1 MKRILIVGGYGLV
14 GSNIARLIRKNYP
27 TMELILA
34 GRNHKNGEDLAAT
47 LQHAETAFINLHET
61 IDWSLYG
68 KVDLII
74 TAMEDPENVLR
85 EFAIEHGIAQITIT
99 EIAEEISPTVFL
111 SLQKK
116 PKAPIVFASH
126 WQAGIITL
134 VTKQLAAKFKK
145 ISKVETAAA
154 YDSLDPVGPLV
165 AGQVD
170 GFVAKAMMREER
182 RWKIVEAT
190 ENAKNITLADGS
202 QVVGYPM
209 STLDVPSI
217 AVFTNTP
224 NIRFDF
230 AYGTSIGTKNG
241 NTASHDLYI
250 DIEGVLVSG
259 EKVALRSVVEGTKG
273 SSHLTAVG
281 VYLITEALLG
291 TDKQP
296 AVQQGGMYLPELLV
310 NTDMIIDRLK
320 EFDIKISEELTILNV

>member
-27 TMELILA
+27 TVELILA
-34 GRNHKNGEDLAAT
+34 GRNHKDGEDLAAE
-47 LQHAETAFINLHET
+47 LHHAETAFINLHET
-61 IDWSLYG
+61 IDWSIYG

-74 TAMEDPENVLR
+74 TAMEDHENVLR
-85 EFAIEHGIAQITIT
+85 EVAIERGIAHITIT

-134 VTKQLAAKFKK
+134 VTKQLATRFKEIYK
-145 ISKVETAAA
+145 IETAAL
-154 YDSLDPVGPLV
+154 YDPLDPVGPLV
-165 AGQVD
+165 AAQVD
-170 GFVAKAMMREER
+170 GFVAKALMREER

-190 ENAKNITLADGS
+190 ENAKTIILADGS

-217 AVFTNTP
+217 AAFTNTP
-224 NIRFDF
+224 NVRFDF
-230 AYGTSIGTKNG
+230 AYGTTIGTKNG
-241 NTASHDLYI
+241 IASHDLYI
-250 DIEGVLVSG
+250 GMEGILISG
-259 EKVALRSVVEGTKG
+259 EKVHLRSVVSGLKG
-273 SSHLTAVG
+273 GSHLTAVG

-291 TDKQP
+291 TENQP
-296 AVQQGGMYLPELLV
+296 AVREGGMYLPELLV
-310 NTDMIIDRLK
+310 NTDMVIDRLK
-320 EFDIKISEELTILNV
+320 EFDITISEELTIQNA

>member
-27 TMELILA
+27 TVELILA
-34 GRNHKNGEDLAAT
+34 GRNHKNGEAFAAE
-47 LQHAETAFINLHET
+47 LQYAETAFINLNET
-61 IDWSLYG
+61 IVWSLYG
-68 KVDLII
+68 KIDLII
-74 TAMEDPENVLR
+74 TAMEDHKNVLR
-85 EFAIEHGIAQITIT
+85 EVAIERGIAQITIT

-134 VTKQLAAKFKK
+134 VTKQLAARFKE
-145 ISKVETAAA
+145 ISKVETAAV
-154 YDSLDPVGPLV
+154 YDNLDPVGPLV
-165 AGQVD
+165 AGQID
-170 GFVAKAMMREER
+170 GFVAKAIMREER
-182 RWKIVEAT
+182 RWKIVEAA

-217 AVFTNTP
+217 AAFTNTA
-224 NIRFDF
+224 NVRFDF

-241 NTASHDLYI
+241 KVASHDLYI
-250 DIEGVLVSG
+250 DMEGVLVSG
-259 EKVALRSVVEGTKG
+259 EKVVFRSVVEGSKG

-291 TDKQP
+291 TEKQP
-296 AVQQGGMYLPELLV
+296 ALQEGGMYLPEVLV
-310 NTDMIIDRLK
+310 NTDTIIDRLK
-320 EFDIKISEELTILNV
+320 EFDIKIYEELTIVNA

>member
-27 TMELILA
+27 TVELILA
-34 GRNHKNGEDLAAT
+34 GRNHENGEALAKE
-47 LQHAETAFINLHET
+47 LQYAETAFINLHQE

-68 KVDLII
+68 KLDLII
-74 TAMEDPENVLR
+74 TAMEDHKNVLR
-85 EFAIEHGIAQITIT
+85 EIAIERGIAQITIT

-134 VTKQLAAKFKK
+134 VTKQLAAKFIE
-145 ISKVETAAA
+145 ISKVETAAV
-154 YDSLDPVGPLV
+154 YDNLDPVGPLV

-170 GFVAKAMMREER
+170 GFVAKAMIREER

-190 ENAKNITLADGS
+190 ENAKTITLTDGS

-217 AVFTNTP
+217 AAFTNTP
-224 NIRFDF
+224 SVRFDF

-241 NTASHDLYI
+241 NVASHDLYI
-250 DIEGVLVSG
+250 DIQGVLASG
-259 EKVALRSVVEGTKG
+259 EKVALRSVVSGLKG
-273 SSHLTAVG
+273 GSHLTAVG

-291 TDKQP
+291 TEKKS
-296 AVQQGGMYLPELLV
+296 AIQQGGMYLPELLI
-310 NTDMIIDRLK
+310 NTNNIIDRLK
-320 EFDIKISEELTILNV
+320 EFDITISEELTILNV